1 MTFDDYKKY
10 AFMIINI
17 MKEFENHG
25 EENVRQQDLVD
36 RMVQEIE
43 VVSNE
48 RHTSIEKGIQTSKMV
63 ANIIQYLITN
73 ENMLMV
79 SQDAKV
85 RSERYLTLCNGIDM
99 QTVAGML

>member
-1 MTFDDYKKY
+1 MEQQPKKVKMTFDYYKKY

-25 EENVRQQDLVD
+25 EENVRQQDRVD

-73 ENMLMV
+73 EKC
-79 SQDAKV
+79 SWFPRTR
-85 RSERYLTLCNGIDM
+85 RSDQKDTSLCA
-99 QTVAGML
+99 TV

>member
-1 MTFDDYKKY
+1 MELEQQPKKVKMSFDDYKKY

-17 MKEFENHG
+17 MKEFENQG
-25 EENVRQQDLVD
+25 EDNVRQQELVD
-36 RMVQEIE
+36 RMVREIE

-79 SQDAKV
+79 S
-85 RSERYLTLCNGIDM
+85 
-99 QTVAGML
+99 